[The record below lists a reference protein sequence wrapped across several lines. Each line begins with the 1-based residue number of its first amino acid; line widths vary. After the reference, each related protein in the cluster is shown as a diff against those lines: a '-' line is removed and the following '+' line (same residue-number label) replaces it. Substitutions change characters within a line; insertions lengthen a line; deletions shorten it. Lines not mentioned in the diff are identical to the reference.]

1 MIGFY
6 DIEVAKNLWK
16 QKIQDARKDA
26 FEKNDIAL
34 RDAILSNDFG
44 AIAKATAKR
53 DELRAI
59 GEKISNAKTIE
70 ELKAI
75 LP

>member
-1 MIGFY
+1 MIGSY

-16 QKIQDARKDA
+16 QKIQDARKAA
-26 FEKNDIAL
+26 FEKNDIVL
-34 RDAILSNDFG
+34 RDAVLSNDAD
-44 AIAKATAKR
+44 AIEKATAKR

-59 GEKISNAKTIE
+59 GEKITSAKTIE

>member
-1 MIGFY
+1 MIGTY
-6 DIEVAKNLWK
+6 DIEIAKKLWK
-16 QKIQDARKDA
+16 QKIQDVRKA
-26 FEKNDIAL
+26 EFEKNDIAL
-34 RDAILSNDFG
+34 RDAILANDTD

-59 GEKISNAKTIE
+59 GTNISNAKTIE